1 MQAAAMLHIEVEVKE
16 SDAGANQG
24 GSASA
29 SPNGT
34 RPSVSFY
41 KDGFR
46 WETCVCVSMR

>member
-29 SPNGT
+29 SPNAKS
-34 RPSVSFY
+34 SVSFL
-41 KDGFR
+41 KF
-46 WETCVCVSMR
+46 WSMDRVA

>member
-1 MQAAAMLHIEVEVKE
+1 MLHIEVEVEE

-34 RPSVSFY
+34 PASGPSVSFL
-41 KDGFR
+41 KFGP
-46 WETCVCVSMR
+46 WVP